1 MAKLGS
7 EKRPAVVRV
16 RTEARAKEILGICIE
31 HGWKVVVGIEP
42 DKPED
47 ISDVERLLN
56 PPQMVRKQEPQVG
69 RNDPCPCGSGLKY
82 KKCCLTKQQSLPTV
96 ERPQAHKKW
105 WEVWK

>member
-7 EKRPAVVRV
+7 TKRPAIARV
-16 RTEARAKEILGICIE
+16 RTMARAEEILALCE
-31 HGWKVVVGIEP
+31 RHGWKVIVGIEP

-56 PPQMVRKQEPQVG
+56 SNKGMRNKPRVAMTDEPKVG

-82 KKCCLTKQQSLPTV
+82 KHCCSRK
-96 ERPQAHKKW
+96 H
-105 WEVWK
+105 